1 MISINDDEGLD
12 KILSTPVRIV
22 MNKNEIK
29 NRIGFNLNNIKQT
42 PQDKKRSIIQNLIK
56 RQSIKEVEN

>member
-1 MISINDDEGLD
+1 MISINDDEGLY

-29 NRIGFNLNNIKQT
+29 NRIGFNLNNIK
-42 PQDKKRSIIQNLIK
+42 
-56 RQSIKEVEN
+56 